1 MTLRRCAMTDVSRTG
16 FVRRHPVWTATLL
29 LVAVLLA
36 GLVVVLSN
44 LQWLRQPLQRV
55 IASSLNREFSIG
67 DMRLAWSGQ
76 PTLVLS
82 NVVLGSVPGA
92 SEPQMARVESMQLTL
107 SLLNLLRGH
116 VVIPKVTMN
125 NLDLLLE
132 QLQDGRQN
140 WVVGNESEAKEEHP
154 RSRLRPGSVALT
166 GGRVRYLEHK
176 TPIDMTVQVRSLE
189 TPRDAVPPR
198 NELPPANT
206 RYGLSFDISGHYRGN
221 PFSGRAQS
229 GGVLSVVDSGVP
241 FPLQLELT
249 AGETTLKMEG
259 TIADAPRLSGID
271 MRMQMAGPTLANI
284 YPLLLLPL
292 PASPPYALHG
302 RLRRDGARFALE
314 ELGGRIGSTDL
325 EGEGSYV
332 MREARPLL
340 TVQLRSKLLN
350 IPDLGPLIGIETKS
364 RAGKPLDQKQ
374 LSNRKEAA
382 QTDERKRGERVLPA
396 GRFDSARLRVID
408 ADVRLQAHRVEGLA
422 SVPLEDFDGVV
433 RLRDAVLKLDAL
445 KLKVAGGTLVVRAT
459 LDARKGGTL
468 DSQLQMELRRL
479 HLDQLVPKKSSLAK
493 GAGLVNASA
502 TLSGSGTSIADAAA
516 KADGRLAATIYEGRV
531 SNLVD
536 AASGLA
542 LGRVLALLATG
553 DREIALNCGAI
564 VFDVKDGQGRSS
576 LFVLDTAQTQVL
588 GSGQFDL
595 AQERVAL
602 RVEPKPKV
610 KGLLSLRTPVN
621 LQGTFNHVDVSLEK
635 KPLLAR
641 AAAAVVLAAVAP
653 PAAILAFI
661 ETGPGEDTPC
671 AAVLR
676 EGGSATQ
683 RTARQ

>member
-1 MTLRRCAMTDVSRTG
+1 MTVPAPTG
-16 FVRRHPVWTATLL
+16 LLRRHPLWTATLFAVVVL
-29 LVAVLLA
+29 LVALVL
-36 GLVVVLSN
+36 VLSN
-44 LQWLRQPLQRV
+44 VHWLRQPLQRV
-55 IASSLNREFSIG
+55 IASSLNREFTIG

-76 PTLVLS
+76 PTLVLN
-82 NVVLGSVPGA
+82 NVVLGNVPGG
-92 SEPQMARVESMQLTL
+92 SEPQMARVGSMQLTL

-140 WVVGNESEAKEEHP
+140 WVVGNKPKAKEEHP
-154 RSRLRPGSVALT
+154 RSRLRLGSVALT
-166 GGRVRYLEHK
+166 GGRVRFVQHT

-189 TPRDAVPPR
+189 APRDAVPPR

-206 RYGLSFDISGHYRGN
+206 RYGLSFDIDGHYRGN
-221 PFSGRAQS
+221 PFSGRALS

-249 AGETTLKMEG
+249 LGKTRVKMEG
-259 TIADAPRLSGID
+259 TIADATQLTGID
-271 MRMQMAGPTLANI
+271 MRLQMAGPTLANI

-332 MREARPLL
+332 MREPRPLL

-350 IPDLGPLIGIETKS
+350 IPDLGPLIGIETRS

-374 LSNRKEAA
+374 LSNRQEAA
-382 QTDERKRGERVLPA
+382 RTDESKRGERVLPA
-396 GRFDSARLRVID
+396 GRFDPERLRVID

-422 SVPLEDFDGVV
+422 TVPVEDFDGVV
-433 RLRDAVLKLDAL
+433 RLRDAVLKLDAM
-445 KLKVAGGTLVVRAT
+445 KLHVAGGTLVARAT

-468 DSQLQMELRRL
+468 AAQIQVELRRL
-479 HLDQLVPKKSSLAK
+479 HLDRLVPRKSSLAK

-502 TLSGSGTSIADAAA
+502 ALSGAGNSIADAAA
-516 KADGRLAATIYEGRV
+516 NADGRIAATMYEGRV
-531 SNLVD
+531 SSLID

-542 LGRVLALLATG
+542 VGRVLALLATG
-553 DREIALNCGAI
+553 DRAIALNCGAT

-602 RVEPKPKV
+602 HLEPKPKV

-641 AAAAVVLAAVAP
+641 AAAAVALAAIAP

-676 EGGSATQ
+676 AASGGK
-683 RTARQ
+683 ARNPAAASDGR